1 MTHVDAVIRKEAEG
15 MLIVDR
21 FEEEYVVLEQEDKTT
36 IDVERSKFPAD
47 IQAGDVVYLED
58 GRYLID
64 AEATIERA
72 QKIQVMMDDLWE

>member
-1 MTHVDAVIRKEAEG
+1 MDAVIRKEAEG

>member
-36 IDVERSKFPAD
+36 LDVERSKFPAD
-47 IQAGDVVYLED
+47 IQAGDVVYLEG

-64 AEATIERA
+64 TEATIERA
-72 QKIQVMMDDLWE
+72 KKIQVMMDELWE